1 MHFTP
6 PTTEPDKEAPRRV
19 TIVPG
24 VAAAVIVL
32 VTALYALLLSH
43 PNRATVAD
51 GVLIAVRG
59 VTACACLLA
68 ALKAEPVELR
78 RPWRCFTAGTLLLL
92 ASTALQVAS
101 SLTPRALLWTQSSS
115 ALYLLSYPLFA
126 LGVFFYSPGPE
137 QGLPLAEV
145 GADLALCLLLA
156 ALGLGLLFLVP
167 GEAGR
172 RMFLWL
178 YALFDA
184 LLLAM
189 LFSVLARAWEP
200 LARLGPIGL
209 SLGLGLAAF
218 LHVQEAHLA
227 QSGALI
233 TPIWSEA
240 LAMLVQGCVI
250 WAAVSTLH
258 WRGVRQASPAGRRQ
272 AARVIDA
279 LARAVRL
286 AIILAIGAAFVGG
299 LALFVRNPQNSWL
312 LTTALFLT
320 TLLTVRLGLLRARNV
335 QLARE
340 LSRAADELQQ
350 HVDERTRELAG
361 RVAEVQQLR
370 AEAERRA
377 SEQSALL
384 NVSELVNSS
393 LRLDEVLD
401 AVVRKTEDLFH
412 ADGVGVYFYD
422 EATRALVLRAHHTPS
437 LGEEQME
444 ALQRIALSVNAPAE
458 EVVRTQLPLRIP
470 DTAFDPRVPPE
481 LVRLHISS
489 LLLLPMLVKDK
500 LLGVLILHSVEVNH
514 FSEHDAEL
522 ALALAQYASNA
533 IERARLH
540 EALATSLEELKSTQ
554 VELLR
559 SQRLEALAAMVAGAA
574 HELNNPLTVVQG
586 YSELLLRQSIAPQ
599 MRTDIERILVAIE
612 RSRTVVAALLAFGQ
626 REQIEH
632 RPTDI
637 NHVLDQTLSLCAFDL
652 EREQIRVELRL
663 GTELPPVQADA
674 SLLRQAFF
682 NIILNARQAM
692 SEAHHSG
699 RLTVRTLQQGCMV
712 RIEVSDDGPG
722 IAPEILDKIFDP
734 FFTTR
739 PQGQGIGLGLS
750 LCFGIVTEH
759 GGRIWATSPALQQH
773 AGAPGPGATLV
784 LELPMA
790 ES

>member
-1 MHFTP
+1 M
-6 PTTEPDKEAPRRV
+6 
-19 TIVPG
+19 
-24 VAAAVIVL
+24 
-32 VTALYALLLSH
+32 
-43 PNRATVAD
+43 
-51 GVLIAVRG
+51 
-59 VTACACLLA
+59 
-68 ALKAEPVELR
+68 
-78 RPWRCFTAGTLLLL
+78 
-92 ASTALQVAS
+92 AS
-101 SLTPRALLWTQSSS
+101 SLIPRALLWTQSSS

-126 LGVFFYSPGPE
+126 LGVFFYPPDPE
-137 QGLPLAEV
+137 RGLPLAEV

-156 ALGLGLLFLVP
+156 ALGLGFLYLVP

-172 RMFLWL
+172 RVLLWL
-178 YALFDA
+178 YALSDA

-200 LARLGPIGL
+200 LARLGPIAL
-209 SLGLGLAAF
+209 SVGLGLAAF
-218 LHVQEAHLA
+218 VHVQGAHLA

-233 TPIWSEA
+233 TPVWSEA
-240 LAMLVQGCVI
+240 LGTLVQGCVI
-250 WAAVSTLH
+250 WAAVSTLC
-258 WRGVRQASPAGRRQ
+258 WRGLRQASPAGQRR
-272 AARVIDA
+272 AGRVIDA
-279 LARAVRL
+279 LALAVRL
-286 AIILAIGAAFVGG
+286 AIMLAIGAAFVGG
-299 LALFVRNPQNSWL
+299 LALFAQNPQSAWL
-312 LTTALFLT
+312 LTTALLLT
-320 TLLTVRLGLLRARNV
+320 TVLMVRFGLLRARNE

-340 LSRAADELQQ
+340 LRRAADELQQ
-350 HVDERTRELAG
+350 RVDDRTRELAG

-370 AEAERRA
+370 AEAELRA

-401 AVVRKTEDLFH
+401 AVVRRTADLFH

-422 EATRALVLRAHHTPS
+422 EATRALVLRAHHTPFLS
-437 LGEEQME
+437 EEQME
-444 ALQRIALSVNAPAE
+444 ALQRIPLSDSASAA

-470 DTAFDPRVPPE
+470 DTAVDPRVPPE
-481 LVRLHISS
+481 LLRLGVKSS
-489 LLLLPMLVKDK
+489 LLLPMLAKDK
-500 LLGVLILHSVEVNH
+500 LLGVLILDSVEPNH
-514 FSEHDAEL
+514 FAEHDAEL
-522 ALALAQYASNA
+522 ALALAQNASNA
-533 IERARLH
+533 SERARLH

-586 YSELLLRQSIAPQ
+586 YSELLLRQNIAPQ

-626 REQIEH
+626 REESE
-632 RPTDI
+632 RRLTDI

-663 GTELPPVQADA
+663 GTELPPVEADA
-674 SLLRQAFF
+674 SLLRQVFF
-682 NIILNARQAM
+682 NIILNARQAI
-692 SEAHHSG
+692 SETHHG
-699 RLTVRTLQQGCMV
+699 GQLTVRTLQEGRMV

-722 IAPEILDKIFDP
+722 IAPEIMDKIFDP

-750 LCFGIVTEH
+750 LCFGIVSEH

-784 LELPMA
+784 VELPA
-790 ES
+790 ATW